1 MIMNH
6 FNGLTRF
13 KSPVSMFCVLKG
25 SSSWL
30 RFLGRA
36 GSDSVP
42 SDCRWSLVICHLWHL
57 LTASIVSQFGRIELI
72 LCGFSF
78 IWTLGG
84 FYLAGRF
91 LLAVP
96 HVSSWPSSQLAL
108 WVFSTNLPKRPCSR
122 LELLSACLRY
132 FLVSVYSQFGAD
144 VFVNVGEFLCEACV
158 ELFFENHTGVLV
170 SQLIYVF
177 CNIHQTLLLFWLLPL
192 IPRFKA
198 LNLVCCVLGE
208 FFSPR
213 LGGAL
218 S

>member
-1 MIMNH
+1 MPGQIQSH
-6 FNGLTRF
+6 LTAGDVWWSVTSDTCWQPR
-13 KSPVSMFCVLKG
+13 SSLSLDVLSWFCVV
-25 SSSWL
+25 
-30 RFLGRA
+30 
-36 GSDSVP
+36 SV
-42 SDCRWSLVICHLWHL
+42 SFGLW
-57 LTASIVSQFGRIELI
+57 VG
-72 LCGFSF
+72 F
-78 IWTLGG
+78 IWQVGSFWRCLM
-84 FYLAGRF
+84 F
-91 LLAVP
+91 LLYLP
-96 HVSSWPSSQLAL
+96 RSSL
-108 WVFSTNLPKRPCSR
+108 WVFSTKLPKRPCSR

-192 IPRFKA
+192 IPRFKV

-213 LGGAL
+213 LGGSL

>member
-1 MIMNH
+1 MWFQFH
-6 FNGLTRF
+6 LDFGW
-13 KSPVSMFCVLKG
+13 VL
-25 SSSWL
+25 
-30 RFLGRA
+30 FGR
-36 GSDSVP
+36 SVP
-42 SDCRWSLVICHLWHL
+42 SGG
-57 LTASIVSQFGRIELI
+57 ASCF
-72 LCGFSF
+72 FF
-78 IWTLGG
+78 T
-84 FYLAGRF
+84 FLAAHSECFQQTFQSAR
-91 LLAVP
+91 A
-96 HVSSWPSSQLAL
+96 
-108 WVFSTNLPKRPCSR
+108 SR

-158 ELFFENHTGVLV
+158 ELLFENHTGVLV

>member
-1 MIMNH
+1 MNH

-36 GSDSVP
+36 RSDSVP

-96 HVSSWPSSQLAL
+96 HVSSLPSCSSLSECFQQSFQSA
-108 WVFSTNLPKRPCSR
+108 RASR
-122 LELLSACLRY
+122 LELLSTCLRY

-170 SQLIYVF
+170 SQLIYV
-177 CNIHQTLLLFWLLPL
+177 LL
-192 IPRFKA
+192 
-198 LNLVCCVLGE
+198 
-208 FFSPR
+208 
-213 LGGAL
+213 
-218 S
+218 

>member
-6 FNGLTRF
+6 FNGLTGF

-42 SDCRWSLVICHLWHL
+42 SDCRWCCVICHLWHL
-57 LTASIVSQFGRIELI
+57 LTASFVSQFGRIELI

-96 HVSSWPSSQLAL
+96 HVSSLPSSQLTL
-108 WVFSTNLPKRPCSR
+108 SVFNKASKAPVLRVSSCSVHVWDTFWC
-122 LELLSACLRY
+122 LFTVSSELTSLLMLVNSCVKLVLNYSLRTTR
-132 FLVSVYSQFGAD
+132 
-144 VFVNVGEFLCEACV
+144 EFLC
-158 ELFFENHTGVLV
+158 H
-170 SQLIYVF
+170 S
-177 CNIHQTLLLFWLLPL
+177 
-192 IPRFKA
+192 
-198 LNLVCCVLGE
+198 
-208 FFSPR
+208 
-213 LGGAL
+213 
-218 S
+218 

>member
-1 MIMNH
+1 MVSVS
-6 FNGLTRF
+6 FGLW
-13 KSPVSMFCVLKG
+13 VG
-25 SSSWL
+25 
-30 RFLGRA
+30 
-36 GSDSVP
+36 
-42 SDCRWSLVICHLWHL
+42 
-57 LTASIVSQFGRIELI
+57 
-72 LCGFSF
+72 F
-78 IWTLGG
+78 IWQVGSFWRCLM
-84 FYLAGRF
+84 F
-91 LLAVP
+91 LLYLP
-96 HVSSWPSSQLAL
+96 RSSLSECFQQSFQSA
-108 WVFSTNLPKRPCSR
+108 RASR

-170 SQLIYVF
+170 SQLINVF